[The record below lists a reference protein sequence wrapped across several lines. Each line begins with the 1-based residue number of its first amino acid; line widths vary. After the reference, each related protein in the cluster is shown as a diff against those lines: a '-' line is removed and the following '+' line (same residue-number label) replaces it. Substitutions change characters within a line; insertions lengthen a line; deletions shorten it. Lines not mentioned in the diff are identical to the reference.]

1 MRNLLGLKTL
11 KLSKF
16 YKHCYAITLPAK
28 ESVDVVLDW
37 VAALMKNKTDFKIL
51 RISFWTFWMSALF
64 SPDKIWVQEPLGMAS
79 LSTSNDHPISAC
91 FQETEILSF

>member
-37 VAALMKNKTDFKIL
+37 
-51 RISFWTFWMSALF
+51 
-64 SPDKIWVQEPLGMAS
+64 S
-79 LSTSNDHPISAC
+79 LH
-91 FQETEILSF
+91 